1 MVIIWIIL
9 GALLLWEIQSVW
21 YAKHWDEELFVSLA
35 FSRKST
41 VRGESCEL
49 LETIENRK
57 LLPLPVLKVKFQMSR
72 QLAFEDAGTESS
84 VTDQYY
90 RNDVF
95 SVRPYTRHIRSLRFT
110 CKKRGFYRINGLDVV
125 AGDLFLTHELPKSL
139 PVDSQLYV
147 YPRPFRGMDFNGALR
162 QLNGEVATKRH
173 LQEDPFE
180 YLGIREYTPRDTLRD
195 VNWKAT
201 ARSGELKVNQKGC
214 TAQRSV
220 RLVVNL
226 EDGAILRQEDLLEA
240 SIEMAAAAAELFI
253 GQGIRTSLE
262 TNGPDLLTKEAVCLK
277 ASCGAGHLD
286 SIFRG
291 LARIDLEKPAPSFE
305 PIRERLEEMEDRE
318 SLCTIFFSAD
328 ARPEFQQLLEKFRK
342 EKREFIW
349 FCPVNR
355 IVRPEINAGI
365 RPYTRLIDV
374 EEGGRL

>member
-1 MVIIWIIL
+1 M
-9 GALLLWEIQSVW
+9 
-21 YAKHWDEELFVSLA
+21 
-35 FSRKST
+35 
-41 VRGESCEL
+41 
-49 LETIENRK
+49 
-57 LLPLPVLKVKFQMSR
+57 
-72 QLAFEDAGTESS
+72 
-84 VTDQYY
+84 
-90 RNDVF
+90 
-95 SVRPYTRHIRSLRFT
+95 
-110 CKKRGFYRINGLDVV
+110 
-125 AGDLFLTHELPKSL
+125 
-139 PVDSQLYV
+139 
-147 YPRPFRGMDFNGALR
+147 
-162 QLNGEVATKRH
+162 
-173 LQEDPFE
+173 QEDPFE

-220 RLVVNL
+220 WLVVNL

-262 TNGPDLLTKEAVCLK
+262 TNGPDLLTKEAVFLK

>member
-1 MVIIWIIL
+1 MVVVWIIL
-9 GALLLWEIQSVW
+9 GALLLWGIQSRW
-21 YAKHWDEELFVSLA
+21 YAKRWDKDLFVSLS
-35 FSRKST
+35 FSRKSA

-57 LLPLPVLKVKFQMSR
+57 LLPLPALKVKFQVSR

-110 CKKRGFYRINGLDVV
+110 CKKRGFYSINGLDVV
-125 AGDLFLTHELPKSL
+125 AGDLFLSNELPKSL

-162 QLNGEVATKRH
+162 QLSGEVATRRH

-180 YLGIREYTPRDTLRD
+180 YQGIREYTPRDTLRD

-201 ARSGELKVNQKGC
+201 ARSGELKVNQKGY

-253 GQGIRTSLE
+253 GQGVRTSLD
-262 TNGPDLLTKEAVCLK
+262 TNGPDLLTKEAVRLE

-286 SIFRG
+286 SIFRA

-305 PIRERLEEMEDRE
+305 PVRQRLEEQEGRE

-328 ARPEFQQLLEKFRK
+328 ARPEFQELLEQYW
-342 EKREFIW
+342 EAKRDFVW

-355 IVRPEINAGI
+355 VIRPEVNDTI
-365 RPYTRLIDV
+365 RPYTRLIDI
-374 EEGGRL
+374 EEGGRV

>member
-57 LLPLPVLKVKFQMSR
+57 LLPLPVLKVKFQVSR

-139 PVDSQLYV
+139 PVDSQL
-147 YPRPFRGMDFNGALR
+147 L
-162 QLNGEVATKRH
+162 
-173 LQEDPFE
+173 
-180 YLGIREYTPRDTLRD
+180 
-195 VNWKAT
+195 
-201 ARSGELKVNQKGC
+201 
-214 TAQRSV
+214 
-220 RLVVNL
+220 
-226 EDGAILRQEDLLEA
+226 
-240 SIEMAAAAAELFI
+240 
-253 GQGIRTSLE
+253 SLI
-262 TNGPDLLTKEAVCLK
+262 
-277 ASCGAGHLD
+277 H
-286 SIFRG
+286 I
-291 LARIDLEKPAPSFE
+291 
-305 PIRERLEEMEDRE
+305 
-318 SLCTIFFSAD
+318 
-328 ARPEFQQLLEKFRK
+328 
-342 EKREFIW
+342 
-349 FCPVNR
+349 
-355 IVRPEINAGI
+355 
-365 RPYTRLIDV
+365 
-374 EEGGRL
+374 

>member
-1 MVIIWIIL
+1 M
-9 GALLLWEIQSVW
+9 
-21 YAKHWDEELFVSLA
+21 
-35 FSRKST
+35 
-41 VRGESCEL
+41 
-49 LETIENRK
+49 
-57 LLPLPVLKVKFQMSR
+57 
-72 QLAFEDAGTESS
+72 
-84 VTDQYY
+84 
-90 RNDVF
+90 
-95 SVRPYTRHIRSLRFT
+95 
-110 CKKRGFYRINGLDVV
+110 
-125 AGDLFLTHELPKSL
+125 
-139 PVDSQLYV
+139 
-147 YPRPFRGMDFNGALR
+147 
-162 QLNGEVATKRH
+162 
-173 LQEDPFE
+173 
-180 YLGIREYTPRDTLRD
+180 
-195 VNWKAT
+195 
-201 ARSGELKVNQKGC
+201 
-214 TAQRSV
+214 
-220 RLVVNL
+220 VNL

-305 PIRERLEEMEDRE
+305 PIRQRLEEMEDRE

-355 IVRPEINAGI
+355 IIRPEINAGI